1 MPQEATRHPFFLAPL
16 RLCVSSSSS
25 FNPPAAPTSS
35 FCTFGARPYATK
47 TTGTNSSF
55 GGPPAQQNCEHGGV
69 NHRAK
74 CPGLPRFRIRGQEPC
89 SSSPSATSVISIER
103 RAELASVQPSPPHC
117 RPSLREGAS
126 GIRPALV
133 GIRRR
138 TWRGGGLRAA
148 NPAHASQRKPCFSWP
163 EKRAQIIVNNT
174 RILSWQFW

>member
-117 RPSLREGAS
+117 RPSLREAPRS
-126 GIRPALV
+126 IRPALV
-133 GIRRR
+133 GSAAE
-138 TWRGGGLRAA
+138 RGGAGACAQRIPRTRASA
-148 NPAHASQRKPCFSWP
+148 NPAFRGLKKGPKS
-163 EKRAQIIVNNT
+163 
-174 RILSWQFW
+174 